1 MRRKRWRRRSL
12 RIESIQLCKI
22 KITDYTQAVCSGDES
37 AVSMIGRVGVMIS
50 SELTQLPPRK
60 AHGHVQCGVI
70 LHCF

>member
-1 MRRKRWRRRSL
+1 MEKKSL

-37 AVSMIGRVGVMIS
+37 AGSMIGRVGVMMS
-50 SELTQLPPRK
+50 SELTLLPPRK
-60 AHGHVQCGVI
+60 AYGYVQCGVI